1 MTRQDLIDAIIPVA
15 LIVSVIFNIAFVQ
28 RVATAD
34 SQIYSLSSDNLQLD
48 AEAKKLNQHNGD
60 LNKKISELESQI
72 PQ

>member
-28 RVATAD
+28 RIATAD